1 MIEVRYAPQKATPV
15 NSTDWLVMSNQ
26 FAPSIIAAL
35 LVIIVALFIVAL
47 IVLVKRRKP
56 TTVVLDTTGFTV
68 ELDRIMKSTAHAAEV
83 SAVLGLMKDL
93 EDYPDALALIAEYP
107 KTVQAAAWMHGINQL
122 GSDLQAAQTMLSHA
136 HQQTGPYLH
145 EYRIGEVRKACQQH
159 VDILQG
165 KLDAAVKASGGSH
178 LRPVN

>member
-1 MIEVRYAPQKATPV
+1 MYLRKRPMTLINQ
-15 NSTDWLVMSNQ
+15 LVSSPL
-26 FAPSIIAAL
+26 FALSIVLLIVIAAL
-35 LVIIVALFIVAL
+35 LIGVL

-56 TTVVLDTTGFTV
+56 TTVVLDTTGFTA

-93 EDYPDALALIAEYP
+93 EDHPDALALIAEYP
-107 KTVQAAAWMHGINQL
+107 KTVQAAAWMHRINRL

-136 HQQTGPYLH
+136 HQQTGPYMH
-145 EYRIGEVRKACQQH
+145 EYRIDEARKACQQH
-159 VDILQG
+159 VDNLQS

-178 LRPVN
+178 LRPVT

>member
-1 MIEVRYAPQKATPV
+1 MHLRKRPMTLI
-15 NSTDWLVMSNQ
+15 NQ
-26 FAPSIIAAL
+26 LLASPLFALSIVLLIVIAAL
-35 LVIIVALFIVAL
+35 LIGVL

-56 TTVVLDTTGFTV
+56 TTVVLDTTGFTA

-136 HQQTGPYLH
+136 HQQTGPYAPGKFYGNLAASQ
-145 EYRIGEVRKACQQH
+145 EAQQRH
-159 VDILQG
+159 VDNVQA
-165 KLDAAVKASGGSH
+165 KLDAAVVASGGSH